1 MSVRERREREHA
13 RRHQLIIDAARRLA
27 ETEGWQAVTTRRLAE
42 VIEYSQ
48 PVLYSHFA
56 GKEAIVGAVA
66 LEGFEELSATLR
78 RAREQADSPVTAF
91 HATARAYLDF
101 ARQEPALY
109 TAMFE
114 LTTDLVF
121 ATSPAPQAM
130 TDAFGELLSVVGQ
143 AVPDD
148 DPETCAE
155 TVWGA
160 LHGLVSLERAGRL
173 RPGMEDARIRLLLTR
188 FAGAA

>member
-66 LEGFEELSATLR
+66 LEGFEELTATLR
-78 RAREQADSPVTAF
+78 GAREQADSPVTAF

-109 TAMFE
+109 AAMFE
-114 LTTDLVF
+114 LATDLVF
-121 ATSPAPQAM
+121 ATPPAPQAM
-130 TDAFGELLSVVGQ
+130 TDAFGELLSVVAQ

-160 LHGLVSLERAGRL
+160 LHGLVSLGRAGRL